1 MEFRTLATFTILSG
15 LCLSIATTPI
25 QAKNDKNKKNHP
37 LPPGLQKKVDS
48 GKQLPPGWKKKLI
61 KGEKLDAEVYKQGKI
76 IIPINK
82 HGEITIR
89 VDDKVVRLINATREI
104 IEVLK

>member
-1 MEFRTLATFTILSG
+1 MRIRSVILLITLSSLMAG
-15 LCLSIATTPI
+15 PAY
-25 QAKNDKNKKNHP
+25 AKNDKNKKNKP

-48 GKQLPPGWKKKLI
+48 GKQLPPGWQKKLV
-61 KGEKLDAEVYKQGKI
+61 KGEKLDPEVYKQGKI

-89 VDDKVVRLINATREI
+89 VDGKVVRLVKATREI

>member
-1 MEFRTLATFTILSG
+1 M
-15 LCLSIATTPI
+15 
-25 QAKNDKNKKNHP
+25 
-37 LPPGLQKKVDS
+37 
-48 GKQLPPGWKKKLI
+48 
-61 KGEKLDAEVYKQGKI
+61 EVYKQGKI

-89 VDDKVVRLINATREI
+89 VDDKVVRLVKATREI

>member
-1 MEFRTLATFTILSG
+1 MRIRSVILLITLASLMAG
-15 LCLSIATTPI
+15 PAY
-25 QAKNDKNKKNHP
+25 AKNDKNKKEKP

-48 GKQLPPGWKKKLI
+48 GKQLPPGWQKKLV
-61 KGEKLDAEVYKQGKI
+61 KGEKLDPEVYKQGKI

-89 VDDKVVRLINATREI
+89 VDDKVVRLVKATREI
-104 IEVLK
+104 VEVLQ